1 MKSAN
6 SPSATGGLNQDL
18 DNKVINF
25 AQRPEINLG
34 NEQLDKVASD
44 IWDIRYRFQKKLI
57 EKSPEEDKSS
67 KSKNKR
73 GKGKKNNATMSAGKK
88 SMNDSVIENSAD
100 GITGLSGG
108 DENPLY

>member
-18 DNKVINF
+18 DNKVINQI
-25 AQRPEINLG
+25 QRPEFNLG
-34 NEQLDKVASD
+34 NEKLDKVASD
-44 IWDIRYRFQKKLI
+44 IWDIRYKFQRKLI

-73 GKGKKNNATMSAGKK
+73 GKNKKKDASLSAGKK
-88 SMNDSVIENSAD
+88 SMNDS
-100 GITGLSGG
+100 
-108 DENPLY
+108 

>member
-25 AQRPEINLG
+25 AQRPEFNLG
-34 NEQLDKVASD
+34 NEFCQNNET
-44 IWDIRYRFQKKLI
+44 IPEGFQLI